1 VIRQI
6 EEGRMSQNTNFS
18 VLPKLFRKNP
28 DKAVYLGQG
37 FMSLQKA
44 QNIDYNRKDGKSFEM
59 PLITFR
65 LTSICNLRCVM
76 CGQRG
81 KTGTMKGEKAIEEA
95 KTLVPMEKY
104 MELTD
109 EVANKTK
116 VFYMW
121 GGEPFLYP
129 GFMDLASYMA
139 KRIPVFT
146 VNTNGLLLAKNARR
160 IVEDQWT
167 GFFISLDSFKDV
179 NDTIRGE
186 GSYDKVIEGIKAI
199 TAEKKLQKSSLP
211 HMGIVTTITN
221 LNYMFLDKLVEATQD
236 IDLSWHIINLGT
248 YTNEKIGA
256 KQREVFK
263 DLFNIDPIYWKGFAN
278 GYNEGID
285 GKKFAQIL
293 KTVHGMKSDHPV
305 ITVPVIKP
313 EKIGIYHSELETL
326 VYDNCTAP
334 WFSVNINYNGDVH
347 FCADYPDYVVGN
359 IKDEKLWKI
368 YNNEKSRKFRKEL
381 KKQPDSLY
389 PSCKR
394 CYNLMLC
401 GHKKKGF

>member
-1 VIRQI
+1 
-6 EEGRMSQNTNFS
+6 MSKNTNTA
-18 VLPKLFRKNP
+18 VLPKLFRKTP
-28 DKAVYLGQG
+28 DKAVILGQA
-37 FMSLQKA
+37 FMSVQKA
-44 QNIDYNRKDGKSFEM
+44 QKIDYNRTDGKSYEL

-81 KTGTMKGEKAIEEA
+81 KTGTLKGEKAVEEA
-95 KTLVPMEKY
+95 KTLVTPERY

-109 EVANKTK
+109 EVAKKTK

-121 GGEPFLYP
+121 GVEPFLYP

-167 GFFISLDSFKDV
+167 GFFISLDSFRDI

-199 TAEKKLQKSSLP
+199 TAEKKLQKYALP
-211 HMGIVTTITN
+211 HMGIVTTISN
-221 LNYMFLDKLVEATQD
+221 LNYMYLDKLVQATQD

-256 KQREVFK
+256 EQRECLK
-263 DLFNIDPIYWKGFAN
+263 KELDIDPYYWRGFAN

-293 KTVHGMKSDHPV
+293 KTVHNMKSDHPV

-313 EKIGIYHSELETL
+313 EKIGSYYSELETVVRDQCL
-326 VYDNCTAP
+326 AP

-347 FCADYPDYVVGN
+347 FCADYPDYVLGN
-359 IKDEKLWKI
+359 IKDEKLMKI
-368 YNNEKSRKFRKEL
+368 YNNERAAKFRKAL
-381 KKQPDSLY
+381 KRQPHSIF
-389 PSCKR
+389 PACRR
-394 CYNLMLC
+394 CYQLMIL
-401 GHKKKGF
+401 GHKVRGF